1 MEKEVC
7 VKEIATLQ
15 TKLQDYGKVEGELAV
30 LKGQFEVTEKALKD
44 RVISVKKY
52 KLEIIKL

>member
-1 MEKEVC
+1 M
-7 VKEIATLQ
+7 KEIATLQ

-44 RVISVKKY
+44 RVISVMKY